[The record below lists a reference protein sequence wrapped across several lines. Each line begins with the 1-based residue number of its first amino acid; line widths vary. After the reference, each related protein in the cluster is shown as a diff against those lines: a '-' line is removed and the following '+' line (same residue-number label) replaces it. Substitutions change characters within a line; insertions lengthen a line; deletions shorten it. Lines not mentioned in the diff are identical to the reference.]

1 MNTIRKSQST
11 LKQVMGQSGI
21 GKSAVLALILG
32 TGVHPAVTQNPRIVP
47 TPRPIVGE
55 LPPSPAEQYLPSPA
69 GIRVETW
76 QEGLEAIWSLQFAAD
91 GRLFLTEKFGR
102 VRVVSPA
109 GQLQPAPWIAVEVM
123 REGGEGG
130 LMGLALHPRFPREP
144 WVYLMYT
151 TYKQGRAVNRVSR
164 VREAEGRGASE
175 QILLDDLPAALNHN
189 GGRLIFGPDGMLY
202 VSAGDAYHPMDA
214 QDLSS
219 PGGAILRLTP
229 EGRVPPDN
237 PWPANPIWAY
247 GLRNPNGLAF
257 RPRTGAL
264 FAGDHGPTSEW
275 GPPRIADRD
284 ELNLIEKGANYGWP
298 LVVGAAGQRGMRDPL
313 LSWIPSTPPG
323 ALLFYDADLLPF
335 LKGDLLYST
344 LAGQALLRIRF
355 QDPGNPNKVTAIERW
370 FNTGPRGS
378 STYGRLRAMTVG
390 PDGAIYVGTSNRDG
404 RGAPRSGDDR
414 ILRIRPN

>member
-1 MNTIRKSQST
+1 
-11 LKQVMGQSGI
+11 MGQSAT
-21 GKSAVLALILG
+21 GKWAVFALLLG
-32 TGVHPAVTQNPRIVP
+32 TGAHPAVTQNPRIVP

-55 LPPSPAEQYLPSPA
+55 LPPSPAEHYLPQPA

-102 VRVVSPA
+102 VRVVSSA
-109 GQLQPAPWIAVEVM
+109 GQLQPAPWMAVDVM

-151 TYKQGRAVNRVSR
+151 TYKQGRPINRVSR

-189 GGRLIFGPDGMLY
+189 GGRVIFGPDGMLY

-219 PGGAILRLTP
+219 PGGAILRITP

-275 GPPRIADRD
+275 GPPNIADRD

-323 ALLFYDADLLPF
+323 ALVFYDADLLPF

-355 QDPGNPNKVTAIERW
+355 QDAGNPNKVTAIERW

-404 RGAPRSGDDR
+404 RGAARRGDDR
-414 ILRIRPN
+414 ILRLRPL

>member
-1 MNTIRKSQST
+1 
-11 LKQVMGQSGI
+11 MGQSRIVG
-21 GKSAVLALILG
+21 SALLALFLG
-32 TGVHPAVTQNPRIVP
+32 NAGPSPPGQNPRIVP

-55 LPPSPAEQYLPSPA
+55 LPASPPEQYLPQPP

-76 QEGLEAIWSLQFAAD
+76 QDGLEGIWSLQFAAD
-91 GRLFLTEKFGR
+91 GRLFLTEKSGR

-109 GQLQPAPWIAVEVM
+109 GQLLPAPWIAIDVM

-151 TYKQGRAVNRVSR
+151 AYKQGRPVNRVSR
-164 VREAEGRGASE
+164 VREVDGRGASE
-175 QILLDDLPAALNHN
+175 QVLLDDLPAALNHN

-202 VSAGDAYHPMDA
+202 VSAGDAYHPMNA

-219 PGGAILRLTP
+219 PGGAILRITP
-229 EGRVPPDN
+229 DGRVPGDN
-237 PWPANPIWAY
+237 PWPSNPIWAY

-257 RPRTGAL
+257 RPRTGTL
-264 FAGDHGPTSEW
+264 FAADHGPTSEW
-275 GPPRIADRD
+275 GPPRIMDRD
-284 ELNLIEKGANYGWP
+284 ELNIIVRGANYGWP

-323 ALLFYDADLLPF
+323 ALIFYDANLLPF

-344 LAGQALLRIRF
+344 LAGEALLRIRF
-355 QDPGNPNKVTAIERW
+355 QDPGNPDKVTAIERW
-370 FNTGPRGS
+370 FNTGPRGAA
-378 STYGRLRAMTVG
+378 TYGRLRGMTVG

-404 RGAPRSGDDR
+404 RGSPRSGDDR
-414 ILRIRPN
+414 IIRIAPGAR